1 MDNSANEKK
10 DTVANAVSDASG
22 NNSEKVVKTENVST
36 VVSSDTKMTASKD
49 SGQKK
54 DSKNSQDDDPGLH
67 EKYRTALDIA
77 YKRRLKIQ
85 QLEDKILEM
94 RSELDKAA
102 AASQEQ
108 GNDAG
113 ESLTAEGTEE
123 STSLNFK
130 YIALMLVIFLPALL
144 VLLYTLFFY
153 DSMYVATST
162 FTIKSNAA
170 DKTSEVSSS
179 IGGIGGMFG
188 GAGNKDLFTAMA
200 YIQSLDMFYALDK
213 KISLTNHYTTHDIV
227 SSLAKDATQSEIEDY
242 WKNVIEVKIDSESE
256 LMQLEVRSYSPEY
269 SQKLSQGILSEL
281 DNFINNMNDRMTQDS
296 IRLASIEVD
305 KAKKD
310 VEVISDKIRQ
320 FRDQNTFI
328 DPTSEASN
336 LLSIINNL
344 ENLITQAKA
353 ELAQKRAYLR
363 EDSVDIVSLKNKISS
378 LEQEV
383 SSLRSRIA
391 QNQGA
396 SGADKDS
403 FGHTLTRTLSQ
414 FEQLNIEYQFAQK
427 VLEAALNNL
436 ETTRQMSLNKSKYLV
451 TIDNPK
457 IPDESLWPRP
467 FLATIV
473 TFIVTLFLL
482 SAVSLLISAIKEHLG
497 I

>member
-227 SSLAKDATQSEIEDY
+227 SSLAKDATQSEIEDGGEILFSGVFPEAFSG
-242 WKNVIEVKIDSESE
+242 NSQRAG
-256 LMQLEVRSYSPEY
+256 QL
-269 SQKLSQGILSEL
+269 
-281 DNFINNMNDRMTQDS
+281 
-296 IRLASIEVD
+296 
-305 KAKKD
+305 
-310 VEVISDKIRQ
+310 
-320 FRDQNTFI
+320 
-328 DPTSEASN
+328 
-336 LLSIINNL
+336 
-344 ENLITQAKA
+344 
-353 ELAQKRAYLR
+353 
-363 EDSVDIVSLKNKISS
+363 
-378 LEQEV
+378 
-383 SSLRSRIA
+383 
-391 QNQGA
+391 
-396 SGADKDS
+396 
-403 FGHTLTRTLSQ
+403 
-414 FEQLNIEYQFAQK
+414 YQQH
-427 VLEAALNNL
+427 E
-436 ETTRQMSLNKSKYLV
+436 
-451 TIDNPK
+451 
-457 IPDESLWPRP
+457 
-467 FLATIV
+467 
-473 TFIVTLFLL
+473 
-482 SAVSLLISAIKEHLG
+482 
-497 I
+497 